1 MARSAPRDRAAGGPA
16 IDFGRPDDAVG
27 RLIAL
32 ALEEDVGPGDRTAE
46 ACIPGGARGSA
57 LVVAKEEIVVSG
69 VAAAAR
75 VFRTLDPGC
84 ILEPLAKEGQ
94 LVDAGAAVLR

>member
-1 MARSAPRDRAAGGPA
+1 M
-16 IDFGRPDDAVG
+16 
-27 RLIAL
+27 
-32 ALEEDVGPGDRTAE
+32 GPGDRTAE

-84 ILEPLAKEGQ
+84 IGN
-94 LVDAGAAVLR
+94 DAVLYRDVHPALHVVAEKSVHAHLLKLIGEGRARSTAQEYFAP